1 MKNGIILYILICFK
15 QDRYVT
21 TFQKYEFYTMLAKM
35 FQSNDSKFV
44 ILLEYENPCNFL
56 TIRKKM
62 TRREGSWEL
71 APIFWGFISK
81 F

>member
-1 MKNGIILYILICFK
+1 
-15 QDRYVT
+15 
-21 TFQKYEFYTMLAKM
+21 MLAKM

-71 APIFWGFISK
+71 APIFWGFIS
-81 F
+81 